1 VDSVV
6 SSLGA
11 AGLSS
16 KKLALNE
23 VAEEGGLAGSWKLGR
38 GTCCCG
44 LVFCDFHVGRP
55 KSQIIS
61 EQLLN

>member
-16 KKLALNE
+16 IKLALE
-23 VAEEGGLAGSWKLGR
+23 ITGVVVGEG
-38 GTCCCG
+38 C
-44 LVFCDFHVGRP
+44 
-55 KSQIIS
+55 
-61 EQLLN
+61 